1 MKTAHRTGEAAS
13 DSKTAGKPAIRNR
26 PSAWLWSWR
35 VLAGAGGC
43 WRVLTQ
49 RSLERSSSARLAAS
63 TQRIVW

>member
-13 DSKTAGKPAIRNR
+13 DSKTSGKPAVRNR
-26 PSAWLWSWR
+26 PSAWLWS
-35 VLAGAGGC
+35 